1 MAKLSSHEVQFQL
14 NYKNDNR
21 DVDVITSTVN
31 ILAVAYFAVKFR
43 SVYENQL
50 LRKWSMMSG

>member
-50 LRKWSMMSG
+50 LRK